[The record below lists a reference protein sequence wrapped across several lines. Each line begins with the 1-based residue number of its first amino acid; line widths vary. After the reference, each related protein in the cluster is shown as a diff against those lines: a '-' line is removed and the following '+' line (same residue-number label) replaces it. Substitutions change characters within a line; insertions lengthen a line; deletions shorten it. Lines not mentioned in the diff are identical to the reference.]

1 MFNWKFWFIFVMAW
15 FWFIAT
21 QFKPRNV
28 ISNICSEIPKS
39 AYLLS
44 FRNIFSNNCNRNFCV
59 KMENWTEVSPKY
71 CVKNRICVNKENW
84 TQFCQNILLE
94 KPISL
99 ENEKRNQILS
109 KIIVEKRN
117 FSEYGNPGRSLL
129 VKSNFTWNLTNEKK
143 FYVKKARDNKKL
155 LITAV
160 LKYGLACGIFAM
172 AQLFN

>member
-1 MFNWKFWFIFVMAW
+1 MKI
-15 FWFIAT
+15 
-21 QFKPRNV
+21 
-28 ISNICSEIPKS
+28 EIQ
-39 AYLLS
+39 
-44 FRNIFSNNCNRNFCV
+44 
-59 KMENWTEVSPKY
+59 TEVSPKY

-117 FSEYGNPGRSLL
+117 FSEYGNPSRSLL
-129 VKSNFTWNLTNEKK
+129 VKSNFAWNLTNEKK

-160 LKYGLACGIFAM
+160 LKYGLACGKFVI

>member
-1 MFNWKFWFIFVMAW
+1 MLQWRLLDLLGMAQLFNWKFCFIFVIAW
-15 FWFIAT
+15 FWWFAT
-21 QFKPRNV
+21 ESKLVKRYKQ
-28 ISNICSEIPKS
+28 
-39 AYLLS
+39 YLL
-44 FRNIFSNNCNRNFCV
+44 RNSEKRFSPIVSQHFFENCNRNFCV
-59 KMENWTEVSPKY
+59 KIEIQTEVSPKY

-99 ENEKRNQILS
+99 ENEKRNQILL

-143 FYVKKARDNKKL
+143 FYVKKSSW
-155 LITAV
+155 
-160 LKYGLACGIFAM
+160 
-172 AQLFN
+172 

>member
-1 MFNWKFWFIFVMAW
+1 MYICVGLVLKSPPEN
-15 FWFIAT
+15 
-21 QFKPRNV
+21 KPRNV

-117 FSEYGNPGRSLL
+117 FSEYGNQSQSLL

-143 FYVKKARDNKKL
+143 VLSKKN
-155 LITAV
+155 TW
-160 LKYGLACGIFAM
+160 
-172 AQLFN
+172 